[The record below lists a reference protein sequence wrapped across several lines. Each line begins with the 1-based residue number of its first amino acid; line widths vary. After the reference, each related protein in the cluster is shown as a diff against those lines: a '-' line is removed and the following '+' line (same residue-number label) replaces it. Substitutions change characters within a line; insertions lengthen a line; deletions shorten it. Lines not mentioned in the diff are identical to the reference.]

1 MNSYQIVGLNVSS
14 VEAHTYVTKDENSL
28 SILHDTE
35 SKGITKRHQF
45 PKYILYAIYENQYY
59 AIHLSHRH
67 RASMGGKLCSIGIME
82 IVQTDY
88 NEDVFNLTHE
98 PIKPLIISATL
109 VAKEYGYEEDEMRMC
124 LQGDSNTCVFEFS
137 YTGNSE
143 RTPCGYVYVN
153 MELFREIIN

>member
-14 VEAHTYVTKDENSL
+14 VKSNSYVTKDENSV

-35 SKGITKRHQF
+35 GKGITKTIQL
-45 PKYILYAIYENQYY
+45 PKYILYAIYKNQYY
-59 AIHLSHRH
+59 AIHLLHQH
-67 RASMGGKLCSIGIME
+67 IASMGGKLCSIGIMK
-82 IVQTDY
+82 IMQTHY
-88 NEDVFNLTHE
+88 IEYVFNLTHK
-98 PIKPLIISATL
+98 PIKPLIIPATL
-109 VAKEYGYEEDEMRMC
+109 APKEYGYEEDEMRMC
-124 LQGDSNTCVFEFS
+124 LQGDSKTCVFEFS